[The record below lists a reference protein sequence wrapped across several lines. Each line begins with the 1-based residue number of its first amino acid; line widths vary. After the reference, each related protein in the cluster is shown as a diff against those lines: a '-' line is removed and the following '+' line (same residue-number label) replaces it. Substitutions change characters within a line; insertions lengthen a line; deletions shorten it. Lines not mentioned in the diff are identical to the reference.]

1 MRGLPLL
8 IVLAAGTA
16 HAQPAP
22 QQDPI
27 EAAKQLYAEGKRYYD
42 IADYAQAIA
51 SWKRAY
57 VASNA
62 PMLLFNIAQAY
73 RLSGNCDEA
82 LHVYAAYER
91 AAPELTNRDDLEQA
105 KGRCNREPM
114 KTHPPEPEL
123 DERAS
128 APGAAPAPA
137 PAVTASLP
145 ASNESHDRRLRIA
158 GIATASV
165 GVVFGIT
172 SFVFARHAS
181 DVGDDVAAHRGEWTA
196 AERALEREGQRA
208 ATFSIVTGIAGGAAI
223 VGGLALYY
231 VGRESARRVNV
242 AVAPTHAEVVWSV
255 SF

>member
-1 MRGLPLL
+1 LL

-16 HAQPAP
+16 HAQPAA
-22 QQDPI
+22 QDDPI
-27 EAAKQLYAEGKRYYD
+27 EVAKQLYAEGKRYYD
-42 IADYAQAIA
+42 IADYAHAIA

-91 AAPELTNRDDLEQA
+91 AAPDLTNRDDLEQA
-105 KGRCNREPM
+105 KGRCNREPT
-114 KTHPPEPEL
+114 KTHPPAPEPAVGAP
-123 DERAS
+123 RS
-128 APGAAPAPA
+128 APASTPAPVGIP
-137 PAVTASLP
+137 PAL
-145 ASNESHDRRLRIA
+145 NESHEHRNLRIA

-165 GVVFGIT
+165 GVVLGVT

-181 DVGDDVAAHRGEWTA
+181 SAADQVAAHRGEWTA
-196 AERALEREGQRA
+196 TERALEREGHRD
-208 ATFSIVTGIAGGAAI
+208 ATISIATGIAGGAAI
-223 VGGLALYY
+223 VGGVALYY
-231 VGRESARRVNV
+231 LGRESARRVDV